1 MLFSTRSPPAVQRIP
16 WPTRDDSDEEEA
28 LHQKT
33 LARYDTWLLNDE
45 ELPWL
50 VEPDGEY
57 TGIFHV
63 YLFLK
68 PLASVHISDGHRS
81 ITLSTRCR
89 DMGDIR
95 WKGLFCRVG

>member
-1 MLFSTRSPPAVQRIP
+1 MLFSTRNPPAVQRIP
-16 WPTRDDSDEEEA
+16 WPTRDDSDEEET

-57 TGIFHV
+57 TSIFHV

-68 PLASVHISDGHRS
+68 PFGNQ
-81 ITLSTRCR
+81 
-89 DMGDIR
+89 
-95 WKGLFCRVG
+95 